1 MQEPTIR
8 SEANQSKVMI
18 FNRLI
23 QFNQHLSHRTDRP
36 PTGQKHQFLDLEHFM
51 EAPPRRATPLAHLK
65 SFLITNL
72 KKKNKFKMKI
82 KQVIF

>member
-1 MQEPTIR
+1 M
-8 SEANQSKVMI
+8 NQSKVMI

-51 EAPPRRATPLAHLK
+51 EAPPPPRNPPC
-65 SFLITNL
+65 SSQ
-72 KKKNKFKMKI
+72 KFSNN
-82 KQVIF
+82 